1 MNDDNYGQYTQRG
14 EIQFTRLLPGPIE
27 RVWTY
32 LTDSEKRGTWL
43 AKGPMDLRKGGNVHL
58 TFHHAD
64 YAPEETIPADCQA
77 ADGKT
82 CEIRGTILRCE
93 PPRLLSFQWA
103 NAENSEVTFELTER
117 GKDVQL
123 VLTHRRLV
131 SRATLKGVS
140 GGWHA
145 HLEVLLAQVSGA
157 PVPPFW
163 STKARL
169 DVEYEGR
176 LAAAFPDLK

>member
-1 MNDDNYGQYTQRG
+1 MNNNDYGQYTQRG

-32 LTDSEKRGTWL
+32 ITDSEKRGTWL
-43 AKGPMDLRKGGNVHL
+43 AKGPMDLRKGGAVHL

-64 YAPEETIPADCQA
+64 FAPDEEMPDECKAP
-77 ADGKT
+77 DGKPH
-82 CEIRGTILRCE
+82 EMKGTILRCE
-93 PPRLLSFQWA
+93 PPRYLSFQWA

-117 GKDVQL
+117 GEEVQL

-131 SRATLKGVS
+131 SRDLTRSVS

-145 HLEVLLAQVSGA
+145 HLAVLIAQLSGT

-163 STKARL
+163 STKVRL
-169 DVEYEGR
+169 DGEYEGR
-176 LAAAFPDLK
+176 LNTAFPDVK

>member
-1 MNDDNYGQYTQRG
+1 MNNNDLGQYTQRG
-14 EIQFTRLLPGPIE
+14 EIQFNRLLPGPIE

-32 LTDSEKRGTWL
+32 ITDFEKRGTWL
-43 AKGPMDLRKGGNVHL
+43 AKGPMELRPGGAMRL

-64 YAPEETIPADCQA
+64 FATAEGTPGDECCK
-77 ADGKT
+77 ADGK
-82 CEIRGTILRCE
+82 EMKGVILRCE
-93 PPRLLSFQWA
+93 PPRLLSFRWT
-103 NAENSEVTFELTER
+103 NAEDSEVTFELTER

-131 SRATLKGVS
+131 SHELTRGVS
-140 GGWHA
+140 AGWHT
-145 HLEVLLAQVSGA
+145 HLAVLIAQVSGT

-169 DVEYEGR
+169 DGEYEGR
-176 LAAAFPDLK
+176 LKAAFPDLK